1 VVCLKIKVEWQEGQ
15 VWRTVLVGPAFSR
28 NGNWTFKLDGKVF
41 VFKEKRQG
49 ETVLMLDSGRWVRAG
64 RVSRSSIF
72 LGEGISSDEY
82 YQTPEGMKDAE
93 KALRSLLTRGPQLYQ
108 EHARENS
115 GSKGG

>member
-1 VVCLKIKVEWQEGQ
+1 VVCLKVKMEWKEGQ
-15 VWRTVLVGPAFSR
+15 VWRSVLVRLACSR
-28 NGNWTFKLDGKVF
+28 NGNWTFKHDGMVF

-49 ETVLMLDSGRWVRAG
+49 EEVLMLDSGRWVRAG

-93 KALRSLLTRGPQLYQ
+93 KALRSLLTKGLQLHQ
-108 EHARENS
+108 EHAMKNS
-115 GSKGG
+115 GSKEG